1 MASDKTQ
8 DVSDVNDGTVTQGNV
23 SFWWR
28 RPGEAATSSLQIS
41 RLLALSFIAAIELLS
56 VNDRQLRRS
65 SCLIDYEALE
75 ILPEF
80 GDRDRSS

>member
-1 MASDKTQ
+1 MAVDKAQ
-8 DVSDVNDGTVTQGNV
+8 EASDVNDGNSRKRIVLG
-23 SFWWR
+23 R
-28 RPGEAATSSLQIS
+28 RPGEAASSSLQIS

-65 SCLIDYEALE
+65 TCLIDYEALE

-80 GDRDRSS
+80 GDRDRFS